1 MAIVT
6 NPSQTYKPIFI
17 VRCPDNFTDDHM
29 YDVHKHFYREHTLM
43 EQYNVIII
51 KDKNRGGD
59 LKFECYGS
67 VYEEKDFLQLKQDI
81 LTRLK

>member
-1 MAIVT
+1 MSVVT
-6 NPSQTYKPIFI
+6 NPFQTYKPIFI
-17 VRCPDNFTDDHM
+17 VRCPDNFTDDNMH
-29 YDVHKHFYREHTLM
+29 DVHRHFYRENALM

-67 VYEEKDFLQLKQDI
+67 VYEEKEFLELKQDI
-81 LTRLK
+81 LKRLK